1 MRRLTEEITGFLKD
15 AGFECSVQMRHG
27 LEVVCT
33 VTLDGHHDRVILPLE
48 IEGGTPSEAE
58 KQAAILKA
66 DGEAQAILAVQK
78 AMADSL
84 EMLNQ
89 KAPNDQVIKLKSIE
103 AMQKIAD
110 GKATKIIIPSEMQGL
125 VGLANGIVEGTRE

>member
-58 KQAAILKA
+58 KQAEDA
-66 DGEAQAILAVQK
+66 
-78 AMADSL
+78 L
-84 EMLNQ
+84 E
-89 KAPNDQVIKLKSIE
+89 SIR
-103 AMQKIAD
+103 MIN
-110 GKATKIIIPSEMQGL
+110 S
-125 VGLANGIVEGTRE
+125 